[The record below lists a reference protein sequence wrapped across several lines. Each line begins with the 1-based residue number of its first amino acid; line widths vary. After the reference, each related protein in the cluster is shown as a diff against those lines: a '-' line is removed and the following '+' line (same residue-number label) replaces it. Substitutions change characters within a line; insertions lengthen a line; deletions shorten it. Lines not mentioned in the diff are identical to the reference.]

1 MVRSWRLR
9 VRRAELRARQ
19 AERDRDFIGDLAAR
33 AMNMLSD
40 DDLSRLREALTRE
53 EGADS

>member
-19 AERDRDFIGDLAAR
+19 AERDRDLIGDLAAR